1 MRNRQSCRERSIASL
16 REGGG
21 PRSGGRSLRSFQY
34 HLTSLSRTLP
44 QSPSAPAPS
53 RREPF
58 SAISSAY
65 INKSSHKP
73 FDWSVGTFCC
83 CVFSVKN
90 NRERGE
96 GVLKKHPPR
105 TPPQNLEKRDREVR
119 TRCHK
124 GKQAFLLART
134 QRKAIKRK
142 KPMQR
147 RDVLIGEIKIR
158 VWA

>member
-1 MRNRQSCRERSIASL
+1 MGIAQSICKTNAKLAILQRRSIASL

-90 NRERGE
+90 NREKSTSFLFFKNFKK
-96 GVLKKHPPR
+96 VL
-105 TPPQNLEKRDREVR
+105 QNSVDNL
-119 TRCHK
+119 C
-124 GKQAFLLART
+124 
-134 QRKAIKRK
+134 
-142 KPMQR
+142 
-147 RDVLIGEIKIR
+147 KI
-158 VWA
+158 